1 VFPIVVSQWA
11 AIGLTVYMVAT
22 HAVLYY
28 VRSPKHLEAL
38 WFSNVANT
46 LMWFT
51 YVKALHSALSAAVL
65 GKAITFKTT
74 MKGAA
79 MLMNTAF
86 RDMVRRARPRA
97 LLCSCGPRGR
107 RAARRGARWAAQW
120 MPGLCFVLLLATLL
134 LGLIKLGS
142 AATIASPLCIS
153 IVWIV
158 YALIPE
164 ALVMYYAFVSKACA
178 RHAWGA
184 GLRYRVALT

>member
-1 VFPIVVSQWA
+1 MARRAAAARGGVFPIVVSQWA

-86 RDMVRRARPRA
+86 RDMVRPRPPARVRARAGPGGGAAPDARRAGPCSGCPACASSCCWPRCCWA
-97 LLCSCGPRGR
+97 SSSW
-107 RAARRGARWAAQW
+107 AARRR
-120 MPGLCFVLLLATLL
+120 
-134 LGLIKLGS
+134 S
-142 AATIASPLCIS
+142 RRRSASPS
-153 IVWIV
+153 
-158 YALIPE
+158 
-164 ALVMYYAFVSKACA
+164 SGSST
-178 RHAWGA
+178 RSS
-184 GLRYRVALT
+184 RRRS